1 MSKYELQF
9 LMIMLRGRVDRASR
23 LAARGERGAS
33 AVEWV
38 VITAILVGVAI
49 AVGAILVPKIKGKA
63 HSVSFDTPQ

>member
-1 MSKYELQF
+1 MSKHELQY
-9 LMIMLRGRVDRASR
+9 LMILLRGRMDRASK

-38 VITAILVGVAI
+38 VITAILVAVAI

-63 HSVSFDTPQ
+63 NSVDFDTPQ